1 MMLRFGDN
9 MKDKYRTLEE
19 QWSDDL
25 ETYHKLMKYKSE
37 LKDKKDEILEL
48 RSEIFKKM
56 KIDDEQEQDN
66 LVELIHNVVWW
77 RIVNMSEFKTT
88 LQLSF
93 TPDIQEE
100 LEKQEIGEIV

>member
-9 MKDKYRTLEE
+9 MKDRYLSLEE

-25 ETYHKLMKYKSE
+25 ETYHKLVQKESE
-37 LKDKKDEILEL
+37 LKDKKEEILEL
-48 RSEIFKKM
+48 RSDIFKKM
-56 KIDDEQEQDN
+56 KIDDKEEQDN

-77 RIVNMSEFKTT
+77 RIVNMSEVKTT

-93 TPDIQEE
+93 TPNIKEE
-100 LEKQEIGEIV
+100 LEKRDLGDLV

>member
-1 MMLRFGDN
+1 
-9 MKDKYRTLEE
+9 MKDKHRTLEE

-25 ETYHKLMKYKSE
+25 ETYHKLVQKESE
-37 LKDKKDEILEL
+37 LKDKKEEILEL

-56 KIDDEQEQDN
+56 KIDDKEEQDN

-77 RIVNMSEFKTT
+77 RIVNMSEVKTT

-93 TPDIQEE
+93 TPDIKEE
-100 LEKQEIGEIV
+100 LEKRDLGEIV

>member
-1 MMLRFGDN
+1 

>member
-1 MMLRFGDN
+1 MLRFGDN